1 MMLIKLAWRN
11 IWRNKKRSIITIT
24 AIVIAVFL
32 AICMRSLQLGMY
44 DNMIQNIVGS
54 YSGHIQI
61 HSNGYWEEQTID
73 NAFLYNDSLIEIIEN
88 NKEVNHTTKRIQSGC
103 LSSHEDLSKFVLVNG
118 IEPDKEQLM
127 TDWNKRLLEGE
138 LLTANS
144 NAVNIGKGIAKYYD
158 LNVGDTLVFIGQG
171 YHGMQAV
178 GAFPVCGILDMKN
191 PNLNN
196 VSVFMSLSTAQDF
209 LSANGLMTHLV
220 INKKEYSDEETIVN
234 SLNENFNEEYEIM
247 SWQEMMP
254 EIEQVIQADSA
265 GGLVMIFILYM
276 IITFGIFGTVLMMT
290 QERKYEF
297 GVVVSIGMKKI
308 KLMISMVYETIFL
321 TSIGVFF
328 GIILSR
334 PLVLYFYNN
343 PLEFPAEQA
352 EVMENQGF
360 EAVIPFMSSYDIPI
374 THGAIIF
381 FISVIICIYPMITI
395 YNLNPIKAMKR

>member
-1 MMLIKLAWRN
+1 MLIKLAWRN
-11 IWRNKKRSIITIT
+11 IWRNKKRSLITIT

-44 DNMIQNIVGS
+44 DNMIKNVVGS
-54 YSGHIQI
+54 YSGHVQI

-73 NAFLYNDSLIEIIEN
+73 NAFLYNDSLIKIIEN
-88 NKEVNHTTKRIQSGC
+88 NTNVEHTTKRIQSGC
-103 LSSHEDLSKFVLVNG
+103 LSSFDDLSKFVFVNG
-118 IEPDKEQLM
+118 IEPQKEQLM
-127 TDWNKRLLEGE
+127 TNWNKRLMEGE
-138 LLTANS
+138 LLTPNS
-144 NAVNIGKGIAKYYD
+144 SSINIGKGIAKYY
-158 LNVGDTLVFIGQG
+158 NIKVGDTLIFVGQG

-209 LSANGLMTHLV
+209 LSANDLMTHLI
-220 INKKEYSDEETIVN
+220 INKKEYTDEESIVS
-234 SLNENFNEEYEIM
+234 SLSENFKEEYEIM
-247 SWQEMMP
+247 TWQEMMP

-297 GVVVSIGMKKI
+297 GVVVSIGMRKI
-308 KLMISMVYETIFL
+308 KLMIAMVYETIFL
-321 TSIGVFF
+321 TSIGVLS

-352 EVMENQGF
+352 EMIENQGF

-374 THGAIIF
+374 THGLIIF
-381 FISVIICIYPMITI
+381 FISLFISIYPVITI
-395 YNLNPIKAMKR
+395 YNLNPVKAMKR